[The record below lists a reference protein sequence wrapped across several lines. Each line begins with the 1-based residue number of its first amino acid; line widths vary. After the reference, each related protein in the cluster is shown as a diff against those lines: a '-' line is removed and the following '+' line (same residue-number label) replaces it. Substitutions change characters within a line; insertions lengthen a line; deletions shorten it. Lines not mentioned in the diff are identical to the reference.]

1 MRRVRK
7 TPITEKI
14 KNYPFDLW
22 LSINE
27 WTMSI
32 YWDEYSHLSFGLGNL
47 LSILFI
53 FISKLNNYSNPKASS
68 IFQSDYY
75 SYDRIKQKAFKG
87 QSGNSVSA
95 GLVQFSTFILF
106 TTSIINTINLIISVK
121 TYSLLNSEK
130 PNSPSV
136 KETLLNE
143 ESNKWLHFL
152 TLIFSSFKRI
162 DDSFIDDSG
171 TTDTSNIEINLFDK
185 VVYEMNVWDP
195 SKFQLFLFSGFN
207 PLNLLIIKLINEL
220 SIWKILFIV
229 FIINCQL
236 YWVIDRFFIL
246 LNDKQILYQEM
257 FSEYNNKFVKPKT
270 EILKRDVGID
280 ASKYNNHHDVIIE
293 QSNPFFQSV
302 KLKVFIAHDINGKPI
317 NVLNHDD
324 DSFSDERK
332 KFESEKIK
340 FELEKEKFNQ
350 LNNSMILDIDESWFN
365 STSTP
370 HKAKLPSLNRS
381 FLDNSRSFI
390 ETQKLSPSRLTS
402 PNRPISPTRQTSPS
416 RNSINQSSPMYRSM
430 SPPKSPSKRTS
441 ISGYPSSPSRSTQS
455 SRYENRYDRS
465 ERRENRD
472 RDENRFGY
480 RPPSPRKRFR

>member
-32 YWDEYSHLSFGLGNL
+32 YWDEYSHISFGLGNL

-53 FISKLNNYSNPKASS
+53 FVSKLNNYSNTNKASSS

-75 SYDRIKQKAFKG
+75 SYDRIKQKAIKA
-87 QSGNSVSA
+87 QPGNSIST
-95 GLVQFSTFILF
+95 GLIQFFSIVLF
-106 TTSIINTINLIISVK
+106 TASIINTIKLMVSVK

-130 PNSPSV
+130 PNTPSV

-143 ESNKWLHFL
+143 GSSKWVHFL
-152 TLIFSSFKRI
+152 TLIFSSFKKI

-185 VVYEMNVWDP
+185 VVYEMHVWDP

-207 PLNLLIIKLINEL
+207 PFNLLIIKLINEL

-229 FIINCQL
+229 LIFNCQL
-236 YWVIDRFFIL
+236 YWVIDKFFIL

-257 FSEYNNKFVKPKT
+257 FSEYNNKYVKPKT

-302 KLKVFIAHDINGKPI
+302 KLKVFIAHDINGKPV
-317 NVLNHDD
+317 NVLNNDD

-350 LNNSMILDIDESWFN
+350 LNNSMILDVDESWFN

-441 ISGYPSSPSRSTQS
+441 IGSGYPSSPSRSTQS
-455 SRYENRYDRS
+455 SRYDRYDR
-465 ERRENRD
+465 RD
-472 RDENRFGY
+472 TRDESRFGY
-480 RPPSPRKRFR
+480 RPPSPRKFR